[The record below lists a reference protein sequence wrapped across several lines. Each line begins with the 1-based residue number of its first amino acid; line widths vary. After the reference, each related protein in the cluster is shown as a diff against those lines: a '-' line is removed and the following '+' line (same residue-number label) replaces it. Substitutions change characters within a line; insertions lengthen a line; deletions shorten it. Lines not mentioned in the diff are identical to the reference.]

1 MANASIAQAVNRQT
15 VALALRDARAKC
27 AASHRWLNAVNRA
40 ALNLES
46 CRWSFDGDTLRVE
59 SATNSGDFYTVTVE
73 VCPCNAGKSGKPC
86 WHRAGVRLLCK
97 AAEMGQE
104 APSIG
109 VTIRARITALSHSRP
124 ASRPARPARR
134 WKSSRPPL
142 MSCSHEP
149 L

>member
-1 MANASIAQAVNRQT
+1 MANATVAQAVNRQT

-73 VCPCNAGKSGKPC
+73 TCPCSAGKAGKPC

-109 VTIRARITALSHSRP
+109 VTYKGVYYSAASLDASEQAR
-124 ASRPARPARR
+124 ASRPTMEELQAAADE
-134 WKSSRPPL
+134 L
-142 MSCSHEP
+142 FA
-149 L
+149 

>member
-73 VCPCNAGKSGKPC
+73 VCPCSAGKAGKPC

-97 AAEMGQE
+97 AAEM
-104 APSIG
+104 
-109 VTIRARITALSHSRP
+109 TYTA
-124 ASRPARPARR
+124 ATTNGYQDAPARPFEDA
-134 WKSSRPPL
+134 KPTMAEL
-142 MSCSHEP
+142 QAAADE
-149 L
+149 LFA

>member
-1 MANASIAQAVNRQT
+1 MANASVAQAANRQT

-73 VCPCNAGKSGKPC
+73 VCPCNAGKAGKPC
-86 WHRAGVRLLCK
+86 WHRAAVRLLCK
-97 AAEMGQE
+97 AAEM
-104 APSIG
+104 
-109 VTIRARITALSHSRP
+109 TYTA
-124 ASRPARPARR
+124 ATTNGYQDAPARPVEDA
-134 WKSSRPPL
+134 KPTMAEL
-142 MSCSHEP
+142 QAAADE
-149 L
+149 LFA

>member
-1 MANASIAQAVNRQT
+1 MANASVAQAVNRQT

-73 VCPCNAGKSGKPC
+73 VCPCNAGKAGKPC
-86 WHRAGVRLLCK
+86 WHRAAVRLLCK
-97 AAEMGQE
+97 AAEM
-104 APSIG
+104 
-109 VTIRARITALSHSRP
+109 TYTA
-124 ASRPARPARR
+124 ATTNGYQDAPARPFEDA
-134 WKSSRPPL
+134 KPTMAEL
-142 MSCSHEP
+142 QAAADE
-149 L
+149 LFA

>member
-46 CRWSFDGDTLRVE
+46 CRWAFDGDTLRVE

-73 VCPCNAGKSGKPC
+73 VCPCSAGKAGKPC

-97 AAEMGQE
+97 AAEM
-104 APSIG
+104 
-109 VTIRARITALSHSRP
+109 TYTA
-124 ASRPARPARR
+124 ATTNGYQDAPARPFEDA
-134 WKSSRPPL
+134 KPTMAEL
-142 MSCSHEP
+142 QAAADE
-149 L
+149 LFA

>member
-1 MANASIAQAVNRQT
+1 MANATVAQAVNRQT

-73 VCPCNAGKSGKPC
+73 VCPCNAGKAGKPC
-86 WHRAGVRLLCK
+86 WHRAGCRLLCK

-104 APSIG
+104 APSTG
-109 VTIRARITALSHSRP
+109 VTYKGVYYSAASLDASEQARA
-124 ASRPARPARR
+124 ARPTMEELQAAADE
-134 WKSSRPPL
+134 L
-142 MSCSHEP
+142 FA
-149 L
+149 

>member
-59 SATNSGDFYTVTVE
+59 SSTNSGDFYTVTVE
-73 VCPCNAGKSGKPC
+73 VCPCSAGKAGKPC
-86 WHRAGVRLLCK
+86 WHRAGCRLLCK
-97 AAEMGQE
+97 AAEM
-104 APSIG
+104 
-109 VTIRARITALSHSRP
+109 TYTA
-124 ASRPARPARR
+124 ATTNGYQDAPARPFEDA
-134 WKSSRPPL
+134 KPTMAEL
-142 MSCSHEP
+142 QAAADE
-149 L
+149 LFN

>member
-1 MANASIAQAVNRQT
+1 MANASIAQSVSRQT

-40 ALNLES
+40 ALNLEAV
-46 CRWSFDGDTLRVE
+46 RWQFDGDTLRVE

-73 VCPCNAGKSGKPC
+73 TCPCSAGKAGKPC
-86 WHRAGVRLLCK
+86 WHRAGCRLLCK

-109 VTIRARITALSHSRP
+109 VTIRASITARRHSMP
-124 ASRPARPARR
+124 ASRPARPARQ
-134 WKSSRPPL
+134 WKSSRPLL

>member
-1 MANASIAQAVNRQT
+1 MANATVAAAVNRQT

-73 VCPCNAGKSGKPC
+73 VCPCNAGKAGKPC
-86 WHRAGVRLLCK
+86 WHRAGCRLLVK
-97 AAEMGQE
+97 AAEM
-104 APSIG
+104 
-109 VTIRARITALSHSRP
+109 TYTA
-124 ASRPARPARR
+124 ATTNGYQDAPARPFEDSKPTMAE
-134 WKSSRPPL
+134 L
-142 MSCSHEP
+142 QAAADE
-149 L
+149 LFN